1 MSPRRNHLPASLL
14 LLACLVLAVV
24 PGCSSE
30 PKFVLDSDIPEIPGM
45 QQRLGF
51 DIKRSAGDI
60 TNGVFI
66 FVGPLMET
74 EQTMKTL
81 ATRFRNRGWE
91 LKRETP
97 GFPRAVLVFTKGD
110 RQVEVVLDAD
120 QLEPAMSRGQYVV
133 SERDDGVAPKSEQT
147 DTTG

>member
-1 MSPRRNHLPASLL
+1 
-14 LLACLVLAVV
+14 
-24 PGCSSE
+24 
-30 PKFVLDSDIPEIPGM
+30 M